1 LRVADASDGGQHLG
15 AKAIV
20 LAAQVQERNSE
31 WNSER
36 NSEWNGLGRGVCW
49 RLVWK

>member
-1 LRVADASDGGQHLG
+1 LRIAYASDGGQHLG
-15 AKAIV
+15 AEAIV

-36 NSEWNGLGRGVCW
+36 NGLGRGVCW
-49 RLVWK
+49 RLAGK